1 MEFGPGQEGTG
12 RTGGPITGW
21 VIGYDGSFDA
31 AENWQHVL
39 DVDVESSSRAGEA
52 EPLPMA
58 VDVAMEMLNVDGH
71 EGMAAVQAA
80 QVLEKSFEAFDE
92 HARQIRR
99 QEFQERVRQEFLV
112 AAEHLTGGGS
122 ERTVVV
128 VENLVSRVTGAM
140 LEATFRQVGSV
151 IGAGKSGEDWGWV
164 EFELE
169 EEAMEAVMCFGGVE
183 LAGQPMVCRLQDVSG
198 EVFGADC

>member
-1 MEFGPGQEGTG
+1 MEFGSGQEGTG

-31 AENWQHVL
+31 AENWQNVL

-71 EGMAAVQAA
+71 EGMAAIQAA
-80 QVLEKSFEAFDE
+80 QVLEKSFEAFDK

-99 QEFQERVRQEFLV
+99 QDFQKRVQQEFLV
-112 AAEHLTGGGS
+112 AAEHLPGGWSCGGGG
-122 ERTVVV
+122 EPGFKGDRR
-128 VENLVSRVTGAM
+128 N
-140 LEATFRQVGSV
+140 
-151 IGAGKSGEDWGWV
+151 AGRHIQAGWISDR
-164 EFELE
+164 
-169 EEAMEAVMCFGGVE
+169 CW
-183 LAGQPMVCRLQDVSG
+183 
-198 EVFGADC
+198 EVR